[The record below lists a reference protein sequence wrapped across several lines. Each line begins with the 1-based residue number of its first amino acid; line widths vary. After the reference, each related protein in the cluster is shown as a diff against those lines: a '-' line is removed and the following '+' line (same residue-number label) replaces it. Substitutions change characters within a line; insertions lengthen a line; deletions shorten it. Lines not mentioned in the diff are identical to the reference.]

1 MCEQVPD
8 CQPHRPDS
16 DPAVTVVAVDD
27 QLTFLAL
34 LRDVV
39 RAADR
44 LTVVGEAT
52 SGEDAIDVAAR
63 LRPDMIVMDVRMPG
77 VGGIEAARQIKHEQP
92 STVIV
97 LVSAT
102 HPDDLR
108 AQITPNVVDAII
120 WKGEL
125 GPQDLTEVWCRRH
138 GRR

>member
-1 MCEQVPD
+1 
-8 CQPHRPDS
+8 
-16 DPAVTVVAVDD
+16 VAVDD
-27 QLTFLAL
+27 QLPFLAL

-39 RAADR
+39 RAADW

-77 VGGIEAARQIKHEQP
+77 VGGIAAARHIKHEQP

-108 AQITPNVVDAII
+108 AQIAPEVVDAII
-120 WKGEL
+120 WKSEL
-125 GPQDLTEVWCRRH
+125 GPTHLNEAWRQHHRR
-138 GRR
+138 G